1 MYVYTFKI
9 LTVLQENKL
18 IISVVIYQEKVDISK
33 GQHNGTLIIDSL
45 L

>member
-18 IISVVIYQEKVDISK
+18 IINIVIKKKWIYLK
-33 GQHNGTLIIDSL
+33 DSTMAH
-45 L
+45 